1 LIGEIF
7 IDNDIRHYRNAKAGS
22 HAVQHHIAPLMP
34 PQTAVGQRSD
44 TKTDVKT
51 FPDQINFRIAR
62 A

>member
-1 LIGEIF
+1 
-7 IDNDIRHYRNAKAGS
+7 
-22 HAVQHHIAPLMP
+22 VQHHIAPLMP

-51 FPDQINFRIAR
+51 FPHQIHFRIAR